1 MNYADLI
8 ADECEVDLIYARTD
22 YPDPVIEGDTELE
35 MLTCAECTYYAEDI
49 HGNGWC
55 RLYED
60 DVDGEAEECESYEPW
75 Q

>member
-22 YPDPVIEGDTELE
+22 YPDPVEPEPEEPEELA
-35 MLTCAECTYYAEDI
+35 CDQCTYYAEDI
-49 HGNGWC
+49 FGNGWC

-60 DVDGEAEECESYEPW
+60 DVDGDAEECESFEPW